1 MQIIHSTSNSRYK
14 YIKSLSQKKNRSK
27 YSEYTVEGIKSVH
40 DAVMSQRTVS
50 MLAVSEAFYSE
61 EKFDYPKDV
70 ELIVFETSIFNKL
83 CDTLTPQGII
93 AVVKTEDKAVEFDL
107 DRPYIYCDNVT
118 DPGNVG
124 TIIRTADAAGF
135 GGVILSKGCVDIYSP
150 KTVRASMGSFF
161 NIDIIA
167 EKDIEVLRKLK
178 NKGFNLYGGFLGSD
192 TIPYTSADFIKPTI
206 IIVGNEAKGIS
217 DEVMKL
223 CQGVKIPIHGN
234 AESLNVSIAA
244 GILMYEL
251 VRQRT

>member
-27 YSEYTVEGIKSVH
+27 YGEYTVEGIKSAH
-40 DAVMSQRTVS
+40 DAVVSQRTVP
-50 MLAVSEAFYSE
+50 MLAVSEEFYLE

-70 ELIVFETSIFNKL
+70 ELLVFETSIFNKL
-83 CDTLTPQGII
+83 CDTFTPQGII
-93 AVVKTEDKAVEFDL
+93 AVVKTENKTIKFDL
-107 DRPYIYCDNVT
+107 DKPYIYCDNVT
-118 DPGNVG
+118 DPGNMG

-135 GGVILSKGCVDIYSP
+135 GSVILSKSCVDIYSP

-167 EKDIEVLRKLK
+167 EKDIKLLIELK

-192 TIPYTSADFIKPTI
+192 TIPYTSADFTKPSI
-206 IIVGNEAKGIS
+206 IIVGNEANGIS
-217 DEVMKL
+217 NEVMKL
-223 CQGVKIPIHGN
+223 CQGVKIPIYGN

>member
-1 MQIIHSTSNSRYK
+1 MQIIRSTSNSRYK
-14 YIKSLSQKKNRSK
+14 HIKSLSQKKNRSK
-27 YSEYTVEGIKSVH
+27 YGEYTVEGIKSVH
-40 DAVMSQRTVS
+40 DAVVSQKNVS
-50 MLAVSEAFYSE
+50 VIAVSEDFYSE

-70 ELIVFETSIFNKL
+70 ELLVFETSIFNKL
-83 CDTLTPQGII
+83 CDTFTPQGII
-93 AVVKTEDKAVEFDL
+93 AVIKAEDKTVEFDL
-107 DRPYIYCDNVT
+107 DKPYIYCDNVT
-118 DPGNVG
+118 DPGNMG

-167 EKDIEVLRKLK
+167 EKDAEFLRTLK
-178 NKGFNLYGGFLGSD
+178 NKGFNLYGGFLGSN
-192 TIPYTSADFIKPTI
+192 TIPYTNADFTKPSI
-206 IIVGNEAKGIS
+206 IIVGNEANGIS
-217 DEVMKL
+217 DEVMRM